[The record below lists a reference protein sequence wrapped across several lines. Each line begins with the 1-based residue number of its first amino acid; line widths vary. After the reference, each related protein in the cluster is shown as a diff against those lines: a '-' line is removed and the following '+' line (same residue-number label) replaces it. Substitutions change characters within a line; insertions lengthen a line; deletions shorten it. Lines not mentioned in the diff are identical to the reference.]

1 MNETE
6 QLKDSEKILYID
18 IGNSMIKVKT
28 FRDANWVNV
37 LHIPHKDV
45 HLLEDHF
52 LKNDYRYNEV
62 ILSSVVKELSTLIYD
77 IFSPVKIYS
86 LNIQDISLDKLDYE
100 SPETLGIDR
109 YLACLGAC
117 YNSGGSVIVIDAGTA
132 CTIDYMD
139 ENSVFRGGVIMPGLR
154 MLENGLQQFAPALP
168 PVERSI
174 PDKWPGK
181 STIKSLQWG
190 ITGVF
195 MDAINMALDRYHNV
209 YGSFSLWLTGGDAQF
224 IQNHIDRSASINSNL
239 VFEGMKIVTQ
249 SIQD

>member
-18 IGNSMIKVKT
+18 IGNSMIKVKS
-28 FRDANWVNV
+28 FQDAKWINL

-52 LKNDYRYNEV
+52 SKNDFRDANV
-62 ILSSVVKELSTLIYD
+62 ILCSVVKELSTKIHD
-77 IFSPVKIYS
+77 IFSTVKIYS
-86 LNIQDISLDKLDYE
+86 LNIQDISLEKLDYE
-100 SPETLGIDR
+100 TPETLGIDR

-117 YNSGGSVIVIDAGTA
+117 YKSGAVIVIDAGTA

-139 ENSVFRGGVIMPGLR
+139 ENKVFRGGVIMPGLR
-154 MLENGLQQFAPALP
+154 ILENGLQQFAPALP

-195 MDAINMALDRYHNV
+195 MDAINKALDRYHNE
-209 YGSFSLWLTGGDAQF
+209 YGSFSLWLTGGDAQL
-224 IQNHIDRSASINSNL
+224 IKNHIDRSASIDSNL
-239 VFEGMKIVTQ
+239 VFEGMRIFAQ